1 LWFWSENNELKFS
14 DFTLFFT
21 ILNDQRWIIL
31 HDK

>member
-21 ILNDQRWIIL
+21 ILNWMT
-31 HDK
+31 KSG